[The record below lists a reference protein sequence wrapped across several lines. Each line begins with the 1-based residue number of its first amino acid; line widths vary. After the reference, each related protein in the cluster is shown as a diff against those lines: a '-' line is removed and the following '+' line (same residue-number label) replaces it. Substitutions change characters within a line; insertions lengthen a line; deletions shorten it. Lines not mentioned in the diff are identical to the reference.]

1 MICALVASSLGNLF
15 NTAATFLCRKK
26 FVVNTWLLILESSAL
41 EDVHFSQGLILFFL
55 SLKFFLC
62 VMY

>member
-1 MICALVASSLGNLF
+1 MASSLGSLF
-15 NTAATFLCRKK
+15 NTAVTFLCRKTS
-26 FVVNTWLLILESSAL
+26 VVNTWLLILESSAL
-41 EDVHFSQGLILFFL
+41 KDVHFSHGLILFFFL